1 MAAAWEAGWY
11 WLGAGESSQY
21 WVSWGDTPQGLQFI
35 VADPR
40 GSGQSIMYTESLG
53 IRSIAQFG
61 APPKVSYW
69 IRVVNNGPDGQN
81 FVLKGA
87 RVDT

>member
-1 MAAAWEAGWY
+1 MAHWEAGWY
-11 WLGAGESSQY
+11 WLAAGQSGEY

-35 VADPR
+35 MAEPR
-40 GSGQSIMYTESLG
+40 GSANAILYTVSQGL
-53 IRSIAQFG
+53 RSIAQFG

-69 IRVVNNGPDGQN
+69 ITVTNNGPDATN
-81 FVLKGA
+81 FVLTGQ